1 MAVFEAQKL
10 FCFLFAR
17 FDLTGGK
24 DAEPKVKSIPPGEGV
39 TSSSIDVTFLVVKAK
54 SVCSDKMIPQM
65 VARPVVA
72 AVWTKKTWIVERSQ
86 VPKKLFLRRNKLE
99 TIIPSDVRGLKLLR
113 LQTEFRRVHV
123 GACSRRWPLPRP
135 TTSGRSRGTAGL
147 IRSELMSRPGRPERR
162 QRKTSAKPF
171 WVMLPRGNG
180 CLPEIKNNKLE
191 KVFH

>member
-72 AVWTKKTWIVERSQ
+72 AV
-86 VPKKLFLRRNKLE
+86 
-99 TIIPSDVRGLKLLR
+99 
-113 LQTEFRRVHV
+113 
-123 GACSRRWPLPRP
+123 
-135 TTSGRSRGTAGL
+135 
-147 IRSELMSRPGRPERR
+147 
-162 QRKTSAKPF
+162 
-171 WVMLPRGNG
+171 
-180 CLPEIKNNKLE
+180 
-191 KVFH
+191 